1 LNRRFRGL
9 LAVTLPSH
17 AANPDFWIVSL
28 LDLASRQPLEARA
41 VPVSL

>member
-17 AANPDFWIVSL
+17 AASPDFWMVSL
-28 LDLASRQPLEARA
+28 LDLASRQPLETVPR
-41 VPVSL
+41 PVSL